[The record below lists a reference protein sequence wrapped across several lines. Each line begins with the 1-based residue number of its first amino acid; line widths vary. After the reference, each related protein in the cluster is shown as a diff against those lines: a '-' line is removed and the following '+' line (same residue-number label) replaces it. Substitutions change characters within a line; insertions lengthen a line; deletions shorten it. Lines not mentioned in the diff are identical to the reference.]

1 MLNTH
6 KRYGRTNKKMISL
19 TDDGR
24 EQIQRFAEAHGMSFS
39 AAIESLAL
47 TGMNADLTH
56 LLVPLLR
63 EVVNKALQRN
73 FNRIAKLSLIGA
85 AEGAMAHEL
94 ASMLLMQFI
103 RREAHEH
110 ADDFEMRLLVSYE
123 PEDILDARIRHAFR
137 DARKVARNRQQRA
150 LKTHLAELVTR
161 LSELNDAPDEGENGH
176 E

>member
-24 EQIQRFAEAHGMSFS
+24 EQIQRFADAHSMSFS
-39 AAIESLAL
+39 AAIETLAL
-47 TGMNADLTH
+47 IGMNADLTH

-63 EVVNKALQRN
+63 EVVNKALQGN

-85 AEGAMAHEL
+85 AESAMAHEL
-94 ASMLLMQFI
+94 ASMLLMQLI
-103 RREAHEH
+103 RREAHDH

-123 PEDILDARIRHAFR
+123 PEDILDARIRQAFS
-137 DARKVARNRQQRA
+137 DARKVARNRQRRV
-150 LKTHLAELVTR
+150 LKTGLAELVTR
-161 LSELNDAPDEGENGH
+161 LSELDEATAEEEAGH